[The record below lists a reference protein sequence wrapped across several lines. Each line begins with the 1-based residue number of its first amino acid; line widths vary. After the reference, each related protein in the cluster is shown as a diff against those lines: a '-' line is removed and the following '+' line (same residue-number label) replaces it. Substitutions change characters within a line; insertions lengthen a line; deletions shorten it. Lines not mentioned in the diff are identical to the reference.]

1 MYKGIYKNGEGFSDR
16 TAGDAIKEADRPPE
30 AVSWLIKTFHEIA
43 ALLGYEIVGRIT
55 IRDRKTKRIWR

>member
-1 MYKGIYKNGEGFSDR
+1 MYKNREGYPDP

-43 ALLGYEIVGRIT
+43 ALLGYEIVGRIV
-55 IRDRKTKRIWR
+55 ILDRKTKRIWR